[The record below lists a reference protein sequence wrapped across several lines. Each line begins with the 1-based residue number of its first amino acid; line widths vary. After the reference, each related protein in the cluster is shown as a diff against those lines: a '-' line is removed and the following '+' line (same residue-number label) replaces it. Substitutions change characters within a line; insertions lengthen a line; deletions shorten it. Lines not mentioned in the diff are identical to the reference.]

1 MSTEESTSNN
11 SKLSQ
16 GFTVNIVDVLYTTL
30 KHWPW
35 IILSVL
41 LCTGVTLFYL
51 LRTPSVYTRSASI
64 IIKDDNRRVS
74 GTNEISAISDMGLI
88 KSKTNIYDE
97 INKFY
102 SPNVITEVVKRLN
115 LDMSYYKEGKFHKD
129 LIYGTQLPVKME
141 IPNIMENASLSAVIN
156 VDKNGIYTISDL
168 IYNGE
173 AVAIPKKPVPT
184 PLGDTLR
191 TSAGF
196 IVVDKT
202 PYARENE
209 AYTIY
214 VNRIP
219 LKSAV
224 GKFKGELSISL
235 KSEDGSTIIISATD
249 QSTQRA
255 EDLINTLISVYNEKW
270 MENRNQIAVST
281 SNFIN
286 DRLSVIEEELGH
298 VDQNISSYQSEH
310 LIPNVQQAASMY
322 MSENQAT
329 TAQIMELTNQ
339 LQMTRYMRNY
349 LTEEAHKT
357 DVLPAGTGIKGG
369 TIEGQIAEYNALMLR
384 RNQYAANSSE
394 THPVV
399 MDLDAQLGGMRAV
412 IISTIDNQIVALDTQ
427 IRNLQSSKNRTT
439 AQIAANPTQA
449 KYLLSVERQ
458 QKVKET
464 LYIYLLQK
472 REENEL
478 SQAFTAYNTE
488 VIASPSGSN
497 APTAPKRERTMMIA
511 FVIGLIIPFGVTYLL
526 EMSNTKVRGRKDLE
540 NLSVPLLGEIPNHKP
555 QKKEKIIDGVQIV
568 VKQGKRDI
576 VNEAFRVLRTNIGF
590 ITTKEQKCTAMMITS
605 FNPGSG
611 KTFIAV
617 NLGIRISLTGKKVLV
632 IDGDMRRASTSAY
645 IQNPEIG
652 LSNYLVGEYDDV
664 NKLIVA
670 ETIAPGLSILPV
682 GTIPPNPTELLES
695 YRFKEMVTNLREY
708 YDYIIVDCPPIEL
721 MADAQIV
728 EQVVDRTMFV
738 IRAGLLDRSMLFE
751 LEKIANEKKF
761 KNIGIVLNDT
771 LVEKSRYGYKYGYSY
786 GYGYGHYGKYGNYG
800 RPAGEK

>member
-1 MSTEESTSNN
+1 MSTEESTSTN

-35 IILSVL
+35 ILLSVF
-41 LCTGVTLFYL
+41 LCCGVTLFYL

-64 IIKDDNRRVS
+64 IIKDDNRRRAGS
-74 GTNEISAISDMGLI
+74 SEFSAFADMGII

-97 INKFY
+97 INKLY
-102 SPNVITEVVKRLN
+102 SPNIMTEVVKRLN
-115 LDMSYYKEGKFHKD
+115 LDMSYYKEGKFHKE
-129 LIYGTQLPVKME
+129 LIYGTQLPVKLE
-141 IPNIMENASLSAVIN
+141 VPNIMENASLSAVIN
-156 VDKNGIYTISDL
+156 VDKKGMYTLSD
-168 IYNGE
+168 IVYNGE
-173 AVAIPKKPVPT
+173 EVALPKKPVPT

-196 IVVDKT
+196 MVVDKT

-209 AYTIY
+209 EYTIY

-219 LKSAV
+219 LKTAT
-224 GKFKGELSISL
+224 GIFRGELSINL
-235 KSEDGSTIIISATD
+235 KSEDGSTINISVTD

-255 EDLINTLISVYNEKW
+255 EDLINALISVYNEKW
-270 MENRNQIAVST
+270 MENRNQISVST

-286 DRLSVIEEELGH
+286 ERLSVIEEELGH

-329 TAQIMELTNQ
+329 TAQIMELNNQ

-349 LTEEAHKT
+349 LAEEAHKT
-357 DVLPAGTGIKGG
+357 DVLPASSGIKGG
-369 TIEGQIAEYNALMLR
+369 TIEGQIAEYNSLMLK

-394 THPVV
+394 THPIV
-399 MDLDAQLGGMRAV
+399 MDLDAQLAGMRAV

-458 QKVKET
+458 QKVKES
-464 LYIYLLQK
+464 LYLFLLQK

-488 VIASPSGSN
+488 VITSPTGSN
-497 APTAPKRERTMMIA
+497 APTAPQRERTMMIA

-555 QKKEKIIDGVQIV
+555 GKKEKIVDGVQIV

-590 ITTKEQKCTAMMITS
+590 ISSKEQKCTAMMITS

-617 NLGIRISLTGKKVLV
+617 NLGISLSLKGKKVLV

-645 IQNPEIG
+645 IQNPETG
-652 LSNYLVGEYDDV
+652 LSNYLVGEENDV
-664 NKLIVA
+664 QKLIVA
-670 ETIAPGLSILPV
+670 DTIIPGLSILPV

-695 YRFKEMVTNLREY
+695 SRFSEMVTNLRQN
-708 YDYIIVDCPPIEL
+708 YDYIIIDCPPIEL

-728 EQVVDRTMFV
+728 EQLVDRTLFV
-738 IRAGLLDRSMLFE
+738 IRAGLLDRSMLIE
-751 LEKIANEKKF
+751 LERIASEKKF

-800 RPAGEK
+800 RPAGE

>member
-35 IILSVL
+35 LLLSVL

-51 LRTPSVYTRSASI
+51 LRTPSVYTRSAAI

-74 GTNEISAISDMGLI
+74 GTNEFSAISDMGLI

-102 SPNVITEVVKRLN
+102 SPNVMTEVVKRLN
-115 LDMSYYKEGKFHKD
+115 LDMSYYKDGKFHKD
-129 LIYGTQLPVKME
+129 LIYGTQLPIKME
-141 IPNIMENASLSAVIN
+141 IPNIMESASFSATIN
-156 VDKNGIYTISDL
+156 VNKKGIYTLTDI

-173 AVAIPKKPVPT
+173 EVAIPKKPVPT

-219 LKSAV
+219 LKAAV
-224 GKFKGELSISL
+224 GKFSGELSISL
-235 KSEDGSTIIISATD
+235 KSDNGSTINISVTD

-270 MENRNQIAVST
+270 MENRNQISVST

-286 DRLSVIEEELGH
+286 ERLGVIEEELGH

-339 LQMTRYMRNY
+339 LQTTRYMRNY
-349 LTEEAHKT
+349 LAEETHKT
-357 DVLPAGTGIKGG
+357 EVLPAGTGLKGG
-369 TIEGQIAEYNALMLR
+369 TIEGQIAEYNSLMLK
-384 RNQYAANSSE
+384 RNQYAANSSD

-399 MDLDAQLGGMRAV
+399 MDLDAQLAGMRAV

-458 QKVKET
+458 QKVKES
-464 LYIYLLQK
+464 LYLFLLQK

-488 VIASPSGSN
+488 VITSPTGSN
-497 APTAPKRERTMMIA
+497 APTAPKREQTMIIA

-555 QKKEKIIDGVQIV
+555 RKKEKIIDGVQIV

-617 NLGIRISLTGKKVLV
+617 NLGISLSLKGKKVLV

-645 IQNPEIG
+645 LQNPETG

-670 ETIAPGLSILPV
+670 DTITPGLSILPV

-695 YRFKEMVTNLREY
+695 SRFKEMVTNLRED

-728 EQVVDRTMFV
+728 EQVVDRTIFV
-738 IRAGLLDRSMLFE
+738 IRAGLLDRSMLLE
-751 LEKIANEKKF
+751 LEKISNEKKF

-800 RPAGEK
+800 RPAGE

>member
-1 MSTEESTSNN
+1 MSTEESISNN

-35 IILSVL
+35 ILLSVL
-41 LCTGVTLFYL
+41 LCSGVTLFYL

-102 SPNVITEVVKRLN
+102 SPNVMTEVVKRLN
-115 LDMSYYKEGKFHKD
+115 LDMSYYKDGKFHKD

-141 IPNIMENASLSAVIN
+141 IPNIMENASFSATIN
-156 VDKNGIYTISDL
+156 VDKKGIYTLTDI

-219 LKSAV
+219 LKAAV
-224 GKFKGELSISL
+224 GKFKGELSVNL

-255 EDLINTLISVYNEKW
+255 EDLINALISVYNEKW

-339 LQMTRYMRNY
+339 LQTTRYMRNY
-349 LTEEAHKT
+349 LAEEAHKT
-357 DVLPAGTGIKGG
+357 EVLPAGTGIKGG
-369 TIEGQIAEYNALMLR
+369 TIEGQIAEYNSLMLR

-394 THPVV
+394 THPIV
-399 MDLDAQLGGMRAV
+399 MDLDAQLAGMRAV

-617 NLGIRISLTGKKVLV
+617 NLGISLSLKGKKVLV

-645 IQNPEIG
+645 IQNPETG

-670 ETIAPGLSILPV
+670 DTITPGLSILPV

-695 YRFKEMVTNLREY
+695 SRFKEMVTNLRED

-728 EQVVDRTMFV
+728 EQVVDRTIFV
-738 IRAGLLDRSMLFE
+738 IRAGLLDRSMLLE
-751 LEKIANEKKF
+751 LEKISNEKKF

-800 RPAGEK
+800 RPAGE